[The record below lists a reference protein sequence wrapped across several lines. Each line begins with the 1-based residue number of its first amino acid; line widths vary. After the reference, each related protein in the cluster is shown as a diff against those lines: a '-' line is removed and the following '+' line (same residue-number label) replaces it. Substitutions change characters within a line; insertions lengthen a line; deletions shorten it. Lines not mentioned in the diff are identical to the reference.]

1 MLVAPRLRELA
12 AIEPGLAPIVILAGA
27 ALANAAVD
35 DAADYFVSAALS
47 AGDAC
52 RTIPHSSSVSL
63 IPGGNMSQPEEPANA
78 VARPKLTLDW
88 WAVLLSLAAALLVR
102 FNVIHSVKW

>member
-1 MLVAPRLRELA
+1 
-12 AIEPGLAPIVILAGA
+12 
-27 ALANAAVD
+27 
-35 DAADYFVSAALS
+35 
-47 AGDAC
+47 
-52 RTIPHSSSVSL
+52 
-63 IPGGNMSQPEEPANA
+63 MSQTQDLGRA